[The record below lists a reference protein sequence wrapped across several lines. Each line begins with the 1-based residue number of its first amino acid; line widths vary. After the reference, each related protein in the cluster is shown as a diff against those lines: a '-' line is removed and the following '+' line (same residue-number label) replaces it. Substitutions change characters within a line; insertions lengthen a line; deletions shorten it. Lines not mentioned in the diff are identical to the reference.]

1 MTYHRFVRAVSV
13 LLIAAPAVVSAGS
26 PRLADQAAEARR
38 QIENRKQVE
47 VRKQEEQRLRKK
59 DNAYRQQAKAL
70 ARQYRKSASR
80 AALRGGDPTPLLEAA
95 DYFDAQAK

>member
-1 MTYHRFVRAVSV
+1 MTYHRFLRAVSA

-26 PRLADQAAEARR
+26 PRSADQAVEARR
-38 QIENRKQVE
+38 QVE
-47 VRKQEEQRLRKK
+47 VRKQEEQRLKKK

-80 AALRGGDPTPLLEAA
+80 AAVRGGDPTPLLEAA

>member
-47 VRKQEEQRLRKK
+47 V
-59 DNAYRQQAKAL
+59 L